1 MLAGGRR
8 RQMKKTW
15 CLLVCILISLVFA
28 STVDRLP
35 DPPAANPD
43 LVQFRISSLHE
54 FPVSAGRLSVVPI
67 PAFWLFD
74 EQAVFDPS
82 QPVIRLNRIDPLE
95 RATDPSP
102 PVVYS

>member
-8 RQMKKTW
+8 RQMKTIW
-15 CLLVCILISLVFA
+15 CLLVCILVSLVVA

-43 LVQFRISSLHE
+43 LVQFRISSPHE
-54 FPVSAGRLSVVPI
+54 LPPTAGRLSVVPI

-74 EQAVFDPS
+74 EQAEFDPS
-82 QPVIRLNRIDPLE
+82 WPVIRLNRIDPLE

-102 PVVYS
+102 PVIHS